1 MSKVMCVREKTLKAI
16 TKYYE
21 TNACWPSNRWLGTQM
36 GIKATA
42 LKTNLRT
49 LAAAGSIELDLELQI
64 IGSASVRKNWMTM
77 PLVGNAA

>member
-21 TNACWPSNRWLGTQM
+21 VNACWPSNRWLYTHL
-36 GIKATA
+36 GIKETA

-49 LAAAGSIELDLELQI
+49 LADDGSIELNAEVQI
-64 IGSASVRKNWMTM
+64 IGSASVRINWMSR
-77 PLVGNAA
+77 PLLRTAA